1 MDESCWHKKEFW
13 IIVCTS
19 SQFLRS
25 TYLSKV
31 LFLLH
36 LKYELKPYRPHKTVI
51 FFWHRKK
58 MQIFFYVQI
67 RSCCIYDFWKNPT
80 IFAVYGYSFGMN
92 KILYWK
98 LLRKY
103 LVEIFAVVVLHFKR
117 TEKQKHHS
125 TLVQT
130 SLRSNSAACIHT
142 RWAKLWSR
150 LLKASNS
157 KF

>member
-1 MDESCWHKKEFW
+1 MNWNHTDHIKLWSFSDTGRKCRSFSMYKLEVVAYMISEKKTNNICSIRVFFGMDE
-13 IIVCTS
+13 
-19 SQFLRS
+19 
-25 TYLSKV
+25 
-31 LFLLH
+31 
-36 LKYELKPYRPHKTVI
+36 
-51 FFWHRKK
+51 
-58 MQIFFYVQI
+58 
-67 RSCCIYDFWKNPT
+67 
-80 IFAVYGYSFGMN
+80 
-92 KILYWK
+92 ILYWK

-130 SLRSNSAACIHT
+130 GLRSNSAACIHT

>member
-1 MDESCWHKKEFW
+1 MNWNHTDHIKLWSFSDTGRKC
-13 IIVCTS
+13 
-19 SQFLRS
+19 RS
-25 TYLSKV
+25 FSMYKLEAVAYMIS
-31 LFLLH
+31 
-36 LKYELKPYRPHKTVI
+36 E
-51 FFWHRKK
+51 
-58 MQIFFYVQI
+58 
-67 RSCCIYDFWKNPT
+67 KNPT

-92 KILYWK
+92 EILYWK

-103 LVEIFAVVVLHFKR
+103 LVEIFAVVVLYFKR